1 MKQKKKISFSF
12 IHMGAP
18 SLLMIFLVLF
28 PLFSRWR
35 RSAFESRRWNESD
48 LGGDDEADEDE

>member
-18 SLLMIFLVLF
+18 SLLMIFLVLL
-28 PLFSRWR
+28 PVYLCT
-35 RSAFESRRWNESD
+35 AFTIQREK
-48 LGGDDEADEDE
+48 